1 MLYIIVIFK
10 HYIFLHNEEIS
21 KEYDSCFI
29 ELTNKVNEQTE
40 KYKKFRFEIKSKLNL
55 VLIPNNL
62 KEYLKFLNQN
72 LVSGSSNLNQF
83 SIKNFLTYTKE
94 INGIKMHPSY
104 GKINEDINKSLI
116 NENNLSP
123 NFQDFIAIREQ
134 INRHFDFSQF
144 EKFNFFRF
152 NEKFTKCTDN
162 YENNIVPESSKK

>member
-10 HYIFLHNEEIS
+10 HHIFLQNEEIS

-29 ELTNKVNEQTE
+29 ELTNKVNEQSE
-40 KYKKFRFEIKSKLNL
+40 KYKKFRFEIKSKLIL

-72 LVSGSSNLNQF
+72 LVSGSANLKQF

-94 INGIKMHPSY
+94 INCIKMHPSY
-104 GKINEDINKSLI
+104 GKINEDINKSLVSA
-116 NENNLSP
+116 NNPSS

-134 INRHFDFSQF
+134 FNRHFDFSQF

-152 NEKFTKCTDN
+152 NENFTKHADN
-162 YENNIVPESSKK
+162 YENNIVPESNKK